1 MATGEEEESKTEQGS
16 EYPGSKENTDMA
28 TIEQMRNIE
37 KQIAGAF
44 PLISEQEDIQT
55 LHKDFED
62 ADQVYQAKLADLFS
76 RYSHIRRTRGD
87 GNCFFRSYGF
97 AILQACISDE
107 KLLDQLTEKAKET
120 RDKLIEFSYS
130 AYTVEDFLETFM
142 EILDVVRK
150 TKSLD
155 ELMQVYNNQG
165 YSDYLVVFL
174 RLMVSCYLQVNQEF
188 YSAFIEGHASM
199 KEFCSQ
205 EVEPMAIESDHIH
218 IIALTQHINTTVQ
231 VEYMDRGGDETKV
244 NSHSFPDDGSTPRIY
259 LLYRPG
265 HYDVLYPRAT
275 PPPQEQGATGAT

>member
-1 MATGEEEESKTEQGS
+1 MATGEGDEIDADGDGGKKIHLSTE
-16 EYPGSKENTDMA
+16 NMDMA
-28 TIEQMRNIE
+28 IIEQVRDIE

-44 PLISEQEDIQT
+44 PLIGAKEEIQE

-62 ADQVYQAKLADLFS
+62 ADQVYQAKLADLFD

-97 AILQACISDE
+97 GVLEACLTDLQLLE
-107 KLLDQLTEKAKET
+107 KLSEKATYTK
-120 RDKLIEFSYS
+120 DKLIELAYS
-130 AYTVEDFLETFM
+130 AYTVEDFLETFL
-142 EILDVVRK
+142 EILEVVK
-150 TKSLD
+150 KGQNLED
-155 ELMQVYNNQG
+155 LMQIYNDQG

-174 RLMVSCYLQVNQEF
+174 RLMVSCYLQTNEEF

-218 IIALTQHINTTVQ
+218 IIALTSAINTTVQ
-231 VEYMDRGGDETKV
+231 VEYMDRGGDESKV
-244 NSHSFPDDGSTPRIY
+244 NFHRFPDDGSTPTIY

-265 HYDVLYPRAT
+265 HYDILYPRTTNNAENT
-275 PPPQEQGATGAT
+275 